1 MGFIHPQILNGFYSP
16 PNKGGKPGRCA
27 HQCGGFHDQ
36 AGCSHCSGFCKDN
49 FKANRSVSV
58 LQDLLQEADT
68 KKTELREGD
77 GQRGE
82 EEINERKLAG
92 EEREGGREGGGR
104 QVEGE
109 GERYSTYFDF
119 SPHFQVAGEEGGG
132 RRRREASWGQGGKEK
147 DATLQDIRWEFI
159 RCIAGAL
166 ETLHFMHKVK
176 SLKVLLCKL
185 YPRCRDSQSDM

>member
-1 MGFIHPQILNGFYSP
+1 MGFIHPQISNGFYSP

-68 KKTELREGD
+68 NTTELRDTDTNIDMNNTELREGN
-77 GQRGE
+77 GQRRE
-82 EEINERKLAG
+82 EEVNERKLAG

-104 QVEGE
+104 EGGGKQVEGE

-119 SPHFQVAGEEGGG
+119 SPHFQVAGEERGG

-147 DATLQDIRWEFI
+147 DATLQDIRWGFI
-159 RCIAGAL
+159 
-166 ETLHFMHKVK
+166 
-176 SLKVLLCKL
+176 
-185 YPRCRDSQSDM
+185 

>member
-104 QVEGE
+104 EGE
-109 GERYSTYFDF
+109 KEEGGKLKEKEKDIPPTLTF
-119 SPHFQVAGEEGGG
+119 PHIFKLQVKREEGEGGG
-132 RRRREASWGQGGKEK
+132 RQVGAKVGRRKMQLFR
-147 DATLQDIRWEFI
+147 I
-159 RCIAGAL
+159 
-166 ETLHFMHKVK
+166 
-176 SLKVLLCKL
+176 
-185 YPRCRDSQSDM
+185 